1 MSFDFS
7 VKRAFKE
14 VCLATLF
21 TVVSTLVLTA
31 LFGAVK
37 LLFGFDDGVVKAVT
51 QTVKF
56 FSVFACCFICVNTDG
71 GFIKGFTA
79 GVLSA
84 VFTTAIF
91 CAIAGDRFFTTG
103 LLLDAAVYAVVG
115 GVAGTF
121 AVILKRG

>member
-14 VCLATLF
+14 VFLSALF
-21 TVVSTLVLTA
+21 TVVSALLLMA
-31 LFGAVK
+31 LFGAGK
-37 LLFGFDDGVVKAVT
+37 LIFGFDDGVVKAVT

-56 FSVFACCFICVNTDG
+56 LSVFACCFICVNTDG

-79 GVLSA
+79 GILSA
-84 VFTTAIF
+84 VLTTALF
-91 CAIAGDRFFTTG
+91 CAIAGNRFFTAG
-103 LLLDAAVYAVVG
+103 LLLDVAVYAVVG
-115 GVAGTF
+115 GIAGTF